1 MTTFTT
7 FTPSATVPFSFQP
20 TLNGVQYKA
29 VITWGLAGQRWYV
42 NLYDQTGTLIFYLP
56 LIGSSTAIQTA
67 SLTWD
72 GVQNLVSVTTA
83 VPHGLPLG
91 ITAQLTITGV
101 SPAAYNGIWDLFAT
115 GPSTLTFPQ
124 SVDPGGDA
132 TVNGNI
138 GRDINIA
145 GGYFQTSTFVFRE
158 STQTFEVTP

>member
-7 FTPSATVPFSFQP
+7 FAPTATVPFSFSP
-20 TLNGVQYKA
+20 TLDGAQYKA

-42 NLYDQTGTLIFYLP
+42 NLYNQTGNLIFYLP
-56 LIGSSTAIQTA
+56 LIGSPTAVQTL

-72 GVQNLVSVTTA
+72 GVQNLVTVTTV
-83 VPHGLPLG
+83 VPHGLPIG
-91 ITAQLTITGV
+91 ITAQLTISGV
-101 SPAAYNGIWDLFAT
+101 TPAAYNGIRDLFAI

-145 GGYFQTSTFVFRE
+145 GGYFNTSTFVFRQT
-158 STQTFEVTP
+158 TQQFEVAP